1 MKKLFA
7 ILLAVAMLFTFGC
20 GNKSDKA
27 ADANVDKKDNA
38 ESTESVDY
46 SNVKVGMV
54 TDEGGVNDQSFN
66 QSGWEGLQQLGK
78 DTKINVSYV
87 ESHIPSDYAPN
98 FQAMLEA
105 ENGLIWG
112 VGFKLEKDLTAAAAA
127 NPDTKYA
134 LIDSVS
140 SNPDL
145 KNVVNCLFKDNEPSF
160 LVGYIAGKMTET
172 NKVGFVGGIEGDTI
186 WAFEYGYRAGVQ
198 YAAKELGKDIE
209 VEVQYADSFT
219 DATKGKA
226 IAKKMYEG
234 GADIVFHAAGGVGDG
249 VIEAARE
256 ADKKVIG
263 VDRDQNYIAPDHVI
277 TSTIKNVGV
286 AMYDISKE
294 FAEGKFE
301 AKTVEFS
308 LANNGVDIAP
318 TSDKHVPADVLEEVE
333 KLKENIVNGDIKVP
347 NNEESYEEYIKSL

>member
-1 MKKLFA
+1 MKKLFS
-7 ILLAVAMLFTFGC
+7 ILIAVALLFTFGC
-20 GNKSDKA
+20 GKSNNGGTETAGTENKEA
-27 ADANVDKKDNA
+27 
-38 ESTESVDY
+38 VDY

-66 QSGWEGLQQLGK
+66 QGGWEGLKKLK
-78 DTKINVSYV
+78 EDTKINVSYV
-87 ESHIPSDYAPN
+87 ESHVPADYAPN
-98 FQAMLEA
+98 FQSLLEA
-105 ENGLIWG
+105 GNGLIWG
-112 VGFKLEKDLTAAAAA
+112 VGFKLEADLTAAAEA

-145 KNVVNCLFKDNEPSF
+145 KNVVNCVFKDNEPSF

-172 NKVGFVGGIEGDTI
+172 NKVGFVGGIEGDI
-186 WAFEYGYRAGVQ
+186 VWAFEYGFKAGVD
-198 YAAKELGKDIE
+198 YAAKELGKTID

-256 ADKKVIG
+256 AGKKVIG
-263 VDRDQNYIAPDHVI
+263 VDRDQNYIAPDNVI

-286 AMYDISKE
+286 AMYDISKA
-294 FAEGKFE
+294 FADGNFKAE
-301 AKTVEFS
+301 TVVFS
-308 LANNGVDIAP
+308 LANNGVDIAS
-318 TSDKHVPADVLEEVE
+318 TSNKHVPAEVLEEVE
-333 KLKENIVNGDIKVP
+333 KIKADIINGDIKVP
-347 NNEESYEEYIKSL
+347 NNEESYKEYVKSL

>member
-1 MKKLFA
+1 MRKLLSM
-7 ILLAVAMLFTFGC
+7 LLALALLFTLGC
-20 GNKSDKA
+20 GSTN
-27 ADANVDKKDNA
+27 NDKKEGSSGTE
-38 ESTESVDY
+38 ESKTESVDF
-46 SNVKVGMV
+46 SDVKVGMV

-66 QSGWEGLQQLGK
+66 QGGWEGLKKLK
-78 DTKINVSYV
+78 EDTKINVSYV
-87 ESHIPSDYAPN
+87 ESHVPADYAPN

-105 ENGLIWG
+105 GNGLIWG
-112 VGFKLEKDLTAAAAA
+112 VGFKLEKDLTAAASA

-145 KNVVNCLFKDNEPSF
+145 KNVVNCVFRDNEPSF

-172 NKVGFVGGIEGDTI
+172 NKVGFVGGIEGDII
-186 WAFEYGYRAGVQ
+186 WAFEYGFKAGVDH
-198 YAAKELGKDIE
+198 AAKELGKTIE

-301 AKTVEFS
+301 PKTVEFS

-318 TSDKHVPADVLEEVE
+318 TSDKHVPAEILEEVE
-333 KLKENIVNGDIKVP
+333 KIKAEIVNGNIKVP
-347 NNEESYEEYIKSL
+347 NNAESYEEYVKTL